1 MRRIREETEK
11 KPTRTSDIVNKGEIE
26 RMKASTKIETKD
38 DKAEAKKLYS
48 EQLQQQQAAAKARK
62 ERMIEMDRERA
73 SKLPPTEQ
81 ESLQRTKDQGLLSK
95 A

>member
-1 MRRIREETEK
+1 MRKQR
-11 KPTRTSDIVNKGEIE
+11 KPTRTSDIVKNAEIE
-26 RMKASTKIETKD
+26 RMKGSTKIQTKDEKAETK
-38 DKAEAKKLYS
+38 KHYG

-62 ERMIEMDRERA
+62 ERMMEMDRERA

-81 ESLQRTKDQGLLSK
+81 EVLTRKRDQGLLSK

>member
-1 MRRIREETEK
+1 M
-11 KPTRTSDIVNKGEIE
+11 KG
-26 RMKASTKIETKD
+26 STKIQTKD
-38 DKAEAKKLYS
+38 EKAETKKLYG

-62 ERMIEMDRERA
+62 ERMMEMDRERA

-81 ESLQRTKDQGLLSK
+81 EVLTRKRDQGLLSK

>member
-1 MRRIREETEK
+1 LRRIREETEK
-11 KPTRTSDIVNKGEIE
+11 KPTRTSDIVNNAEIE
-26 RMKASTKIETKD
+26 RMKGSTKIQTKD
-38 DKAEAKKLYS
+38 DKADTKKLYG

-62 ERMIEMDRERA
+62 ERMMEMDRERA

-81 ESLQRTKDQGLLSK
+81 EVLTRKRDQGLLSK